1 MLPLATI
8 ARRSHLD
15 AVAVGYELMGVVGKI
30 VQGGAA
36 VAAVMGA
43 EQERA
48 RKRANAAIA
57 MFEIEAKLA
66 KIAYGTRTFEAIP
79 AEAGQTIGELARLYD
94 MTIVLQP
101 DPSKA
106 SYDNEI
112 PQQVLFNSGGPM
124 LMVPYIQK
132 EPLDAHHVG
141 IAWDG
146 SRLAARAVRDA
157 MPFLMGAQAVTV
169 VAVNEEAGETS
180 SNQLVAHLG
189 RRGIAA
195 RTQRLTADRSDIQGA
210 DSLGCGRQ
218 PYGPPGDGGIRPF
231 AIAGANSGRCHAQ
244 HVRLHDRAGAY
255 VALTGPGGAGN
266 ATFRPGQLP
275 GADGRNPASLMQLN
289 VEPDANRYRFGKP
302 ANRRLSWHNCLRGPL
317 PAPASRSKMRR
328 RKLSN

>member
-1 MLPLATI
+1 MGAAGML
-8 ARRSHLD
+8 
-15 AVAVGYELMGVVGKI
+15 VE
-30 VQGGAA
+30 GGAA
-36 VAAVMGA
+36 VATMMGA

-48 RKRANAAIA
+48 RESANAAIA

-169 VAVNEEAGETS
+169 VAVNEEAGGNFLEPARRASGTARHCGPDTAADGGS
-180 SNQLVAHLG
+180 QRHSG
-189 RRGIAA
+189 RH
-195 RTQRLTADRSDIQGA
+195 
-210 DSLGCGRQ
+210 SLGCGRQ

-244 HVRLHDRAGAY
+244 HVRLHDRAGAD
-255 VALTGPGGAGN
+255 VALTGLGGAGN
-266 ATFRPGQLP
+266 ATFRPGQ
-275 GADGRNPASLMQLN
+275 
-289 VEPDANRYRFGKP
+289 F
-302 ANRRLSWHNCLRGPL
+302 
-317 PAPASRSKMRR
+317 RR
-328 RKLSN
+328 RPLVAIPPV